1 VLVLGLTF
9 KENCPDLRNTKVVD
23 LIEGLQRY
31 GMEVQVVDPW
41 VDPEEAAREYGL
53 TVNADMPPQD
63 TYAAV
68 VAAVAHRQFAELAL
82 EQWQQLLTPSGVLLD
97 LKGIVPRTMG
107 ALRL

>member
-1 VLVLGLTF
+1 MMGLTF

-23 LIEGLQRY
+23 LIEGLERY

-41 VDPEEAAREYGL
+41 VDPEEAQREYGL
-53 TVNADMPPQD
+53 TVTSEIPTEASHG
-63 TYAAV
+63 AV

-82 EQWQQLLTPSGVLLD
+82 HQWQQLLTPSGVLLD
-97 LKGIVPRTMG
+97 LKGIVPRNMG